1 MKANEVALVLTGY
14 QNEFC
19 SPDGKLHALIKD
31 MLASNKIIPNT
42 VDLLTRAQ
50 KKGIPAYIASI
61 VFTPGYP
68 ELQNPVGILKNIKEI
83 GAFMKGTKGA
93 DVIDELK
100 PFSGYLQVVEGK
112 TGLSCFG
119 HTNLDGF
126 LKEKGVKTIGV
137 AGLLTNVCVESTARA
152 GYDAGYEVI
161 IIKDCTGCRSQSWQ
175 EYAEQ
180 NIFPML
186 GKVMDHN
193 EFLNSVQ

>member
-1 MKANEVALVLTGY
+1 MSVHRH
-14 QNEFC
+14 
-19 SPDGKLHALIKD
+19 SD
-31 MLASNKIIPNT
+31 
-42 VDLLTRAQ
+42 
-50 KKGIPAYIASI
+50 
-61 VFTPGYP
+61 
-68 ELQNPVGILKNIKEI
+68 
-83 GAFMKGTKGA
+83 MKGTKGA

-100 PFSGYLQVVEGK
+100 PFMNYLQAVEGK

-126 LKEKGVKTIGV
+126 LKEKGIKTIGV
-137 AGLLTNVCVESTARA
+137 AGLLTNVCVESKARA

-161 IIKDCTGCRSQSWQ
+161 VIKDCTGCKSQSWQ

-193 EFLNSVQ
+193 EFLNSIQ